1 MRLFG
6 KILGMSNFRGFQR
19 YPNVGQ
25 CNVYYQVFAYK
36 FILHHDLI
44 IICTKDAAST
54 FANCLLVSY
63 VNMEVVRVVV
73 TPNRVSDRIQRA
85 SKKFVD

>member
-1 MRLFG
+1 
-6 KILGMSNFRGFQR
+6 MSNFRGFLR
-19 YPNVGQ
+19 YPGVGR

-36 FILHHDLI
+36 FILHRDLI
-44 IICTKDAAST
+44 IMYTKDAASN

-73 TPNRVSDRIQRA
+73 TPIRVSDGIQRA
-85 SKKFVD
+85 SKRFVD